1 MEAVAVAQ
9 LKADF
14 SSILSKIEQTGE
26 GVIVEY
32 GRLHKKVAVLLPY
45 SPKYEQQAERQF
57 GILQGKGKVEFH
69 DDFAMTEE
77 MLLGL

>member
-1 MEAVAVAQ
+1 MEAIAVAQ

-45 SPKYEQQAERQF
+45 SPKYEQQAQRQF

>member
-14 SSILSKIEQTGE
+14 SGILSRIEQTGE

-45 SPKYEQQAERQF
+45 SSKYEEQAERQF

-69 DDFAMTEE
+69 DDFDITEDE
-77 MLLGL
+77 LLGL

>member
-1 MEAVAVAQ
+1 MEAIAVAQ
-9 LKADF
+9 LKSDF

-26 GVIVEY
+26 GFIVEY

-45 SPKYEQQAERQF
+45 SPEYEQQAERQF

>member
-1 MEAVAVAQ
+1 MEAIAVAQ

-14 SSILSKIEQTGE
+14 SGILSKIEQTGE

-32 GRLHKKVAVLLPY
+32 GRLHRKVAVLLPY
-45 SPKYEQQAERQF
+45 SPAYEQQAERQF